1 MRTELYLLLSI
12 IILTGFDFTGAFNI
26 HHQHQQWIV
35 QRTYHQDRIKSMPA
49 GIQCSDIQN
58 AVRVV
63 TDDAGSTG
71 DCVCP
76 KDHVFHFDAR
86 ERAVCIGEE
95 SICKGKKK
103 KIFFIVIM
111 VLILRPLQG
120 FSIDLLTLFGLNQ
133 NVDKKGRDD
142 SPILGPI
149 VF

>member
-12 IILTGFDFTGAFNI
+12 SILAGFGFTGAFNI

-95 SICKGKKK
+95 SICKGKN
-103 KIFFIVIM
+103 ISFFYFCYYDFNSF
-111 VLILRPLQG
+111 QG
-120 FSIDLLTLFGLNQ
+120 FSIDLQ
-133 NVDKKGRDD
+133 NVDKKKRDN

-149 VF
+149 VI